1 MIKQRRLIWSGT
13 ARADLIEQY
22 RHIAESNPLVADRFI
37 LTLER
42 KVRSLARLGLTG
54 VSRDTLKPG
63 MRSFA
68 YRQRVIYFVVRD
80 QELFVIRILH
90 GHQDTS
96 HEDFTESS
104 S

>member
-1 MIKQRRLIWSGT
+1 
-13 ARADLIEQY
+13 
-22 RHIAESNPLVADRFI
+22 
-37 LTLER
+37 
-42 KVRSLARLGLTG
+42 
-54 VSRDTLKPG
+54 

-80 QELFVIRILH
+80 QELFVIRIPH

-96 HEDFTESS
+96 PEDFTESS